1 MITYSSQQAV
11 AVAGKHRNLVFIILF
26 VVEVLTLSL
35 SAERSYTREEVA
47 RLAMTLTMA
56 NPPCHCPI
64 DSPQQILIALQGV
77 RYYFRLADSR
87 HGPAIPVCCFSAL
100 SGDKSVFVCKL

>member
-47 RLAMTLTMA
+47 KLAMTLTMA

-64 DSPQQILIALQGV
+64 DSP
-77 RYYFRLADSR
+77 
-87 HGPAIPVCCFSAL
+87 
-100 SGDKSVFVCKL
+100 

>member
-1 MITYSSQQAV
+1 MGGSTITNSSEEAV

-47 RLAMTLTMA
+47 RLAMT
-56 NPPCHCPI
+56 
-64 DSPQQILIALQGV
+64 
-77 RYYFRLADSR
+77 
-87 HGPAIPVCCFSAL
+87 
-100 SGDKSVFVCKL
+100 